1 MEYVN
6 LKTCPIC
13 GAYPEKEISDMGR
26 PGGHGYPGHY
36 SYHYE
41 CPNCKLLKSASF
53 NDVWA
58 TSIDAVAQA
67 QKCWNGICDGVQ
79 THLDKLYVKKER

>member
-13 GAYPEKEISDMGR
+13 GAYPEKEVCDLGR
-26 PGGHGYPGHY
+26 PGGHGYPGNH

-53 NDVWA
+53 NDIYDV
-58 TSIDAVAQA
+58 SITAVAQA
-67 QKCWNGICDGVQ
+67 QKSWNGVVDKTQ
-79 THLDKLYVKKER
+79 EYLDKIYTKKID